1 MIQGWHGQTVK
12 SISGRQ
18 ANHIGICPQTTQ
30 NFAEKIAG
38 QDEQDLQDDDRKSLP
53 QRILI
58 KSFVFFAFFCVQIH
72 SLKFFT

>member
-38 QDEQDLQDDDRKSLP
+38 QEMN
-53 QRILI
+53 RIYRMMI
-58 KSFVFFAFFCVQIH
+58 GNPFPKEF
-72 SLKFFT
+72 